1 MKPLSSLIILAS
13 LPWGLVC
20 GEDDLAQ
27 QLANPVSSLISVP
40 FQSNWDFGIGPEDAS
55 RYTLNIQPV
64 VPLSLDEDWNLIV
77 RTIVPLIDAESSAA
91 GVPDAS
97 GLGDIVQSFFF
108 SPVDP
113 VNGWIVGAGPAFLYP
128 SASDALLGSEQWGVG
143 PTAVA
148 LKQDGPWTWG
158 ALVNHLSSFAG
169 DEARADV
176 NATFLQPFVSY
187 ITPSKTTYTL
197 NSESTYDWE
206 RDQWLVP
213 LNAVVSQLV
222 AIGDQPVQLSL
233 GARYYAEGPD
243 GGPEWGLRAAVT
255 LLFPR

>member
-1 MKPLSSLIILAS
+1 MRPLSSLIILAS
-13 LPWGLVC
+13 LPWGLVR
-20 GEDDLAQ
+20 GQDDLAQ

-77 RTIVPLIDAESSAA
+77 RTIMPVIDAESSAA

-169 DEARADV
+169 DEARADI

>member
-1 MKPLSSLIILAS
+1 MRPITSLIILAS
-13 LPWGLVC
+13 LPWGLVR
-20 GEDDLAQ
+20 GQDDLAQ

-77 RTIVPLIDAESSAA
+77 RTIVPVIDAESSAA

-169 DEARADV
+169 DEARADI

>member
-1 MKPLSSLIILAS
+1 MRPLSSLIILAS
-13 LPWGLVC
+13 LPWGLVR
-20 GEDDLAQ
+20 GQDDLAQ
-27 QLANPVSSLISVP
+27 QLADPVSSLISVP

-77 RTIVPLIDAESSAA
+77 RTIVPVIDAESSAA

-169 DEARADV
+169 DEARADI